1 MKSSSAPFRCRIRS
15 KKICEV
21 TGADNKNFLQRLL
34 TNDLELLAN
43 KEMQLSS
50 WCNIK
55 GRVSILIKVVKL
67 EDNFMLLVDDFNLER
82 LMQEFRKFIFNS
94 QVTITNISDSFRI
107 YVSFNKEVES
117 TSNILIRENHLTW
130 EIERIKEE
138 SCNPPNNE
146 TDDDDRLYRLYCINN
161 LIPSLSENL
170 CDKFLPQ
177 EINLEQVGGLSFN
190 KGCFPGQEVIAR
202 VKYKGKLKKQ
212 LKQFKSLQPYDGDQ
226 SFTHL
231 TNSAGERLGVVVN
244 IVKADKNHLHILAVS
259 GEGAA
264 ENLFLDKIISVNPYE

>member
-21 TGADNKNFLQRLL
+21 TGADNKDFLQRLL

-94 QVTITNISDSFRI
+94 QVTITNISDNFRI

-259 GEGAA
+259 GEGAT

>member
-15 KKICEV
+15 IKICEI
-21 TGADNKNFLQRLL
+21 TGADGKSFLQRLL
-34 TNDLELLAN
+34 TNDLELLAD

-55 GRVSILIKVVKL
+55 GRVSILIQVVKL

-94 QVTITNISDSFRI
+94 QVTITNISDNFRI

-161 LIPSLSENL
+161 LIPSLSKNL

-177 EINLEQVGGLSFN
+177 EINLEQLGGLSFK

-212 LKQFKSLQPYDGDQ
+212 LKQFISIQPYNGDQ
-226 SFTHL
+226 SFNHL
-231 TNSAGERLGVVVN
+231 TDSSGERLGVVVN

-259 GEGAA
+259 GEGAT
-264 ENLFLDKIISVNPYE
+264 ENLFLDKIISINHYE

>member
-1 MKSSSAPFRCRIRS
+1 MKSSSASFRCRIRS

-34 TNDLELLAN
+34 TNDLELLAD

-67 EDNFMLLVDDFNLER
+67 KDNFMLLVDDFNLER
-82 LMQEFRKFIFNS
+82 LMQEFSKFIFNS
-94 QVTITNISDSFRI
+94 QVTITNISDDFSI
-107 YVSFNKEVES
+107 YVNFNKRVKN
-117 TSNILIRENHLTW
+117 TSNLLIRETHLTW
-130 EIERIKEE
+130 EIERNKAE
-138 SCNPPNNE
+138 SCNATNNT
-146 TDDDDRLYRLYCINN
+146 TDYDDRLYRLYCINN

-177 EINLEQVGGLSFN
+177 EINLEQLGGLSFK

-212 LKQFKSLQPYDGDQ
+212 LKQFISLQPLNGDQ

-231 TNSAGERLGVVVN
+231 TNSTGERLGVVVN
-244 IVKADKNHLHILAVS
+244 TVKDDNNHLHILAVS
-259 GEGAA
+259 GEGVT
-264 ENLFLDKIISVNPYE
+264 EDLFLDNIISVNPYG

>member
-21 TGADNKNFLQRLL
+21 AGADSKDFLQRLL

-94 QVTITNISDSFRI
+94 QVTITNISDNFRI

-130 EIERIKEE
+130 EIERIKAE

-161 LIPSLSENL
+161 LIPSLSKNL
-170 CDKFLPQ
+170 CDEFLPQ
-177 EINLEQVGGLSFN
+177 EINLEQLGGLSFN

-259 GEGAA
+259 REGAT
-264 ENLFLDKIISVNPYE
+264 EDLFLDKIISVNPYG

>member
-1 MKSSSAPFRCRIRS
+1 MKSSSASFRCRIRS

-34 TNDLELLAN
+34 TNDLELLAD

-67 EDNFMLLVDDFNLER
+67 EDKFMLLVDDFNLER
-82 LMQEFRKFIFNS
+82 LMQEFSKFIFNS
-94 QVTITNISDSFRI
+94 QVTITNISDDFSI
-107 YVSFNKEVES
+107 YVNFNKRVKN
-117 TSNILIRENHLTW
+117 TSNLLIRENHLTW
-130 EIERIKEE
+130 EIERNKAE
-138 SCNPPNNE
+138 SCNATNNT
-146 TDDDDRLYRLYCINN
+146 TDYDDRLYRLYCINN

-177 EINLEQVGGLSFN
+177 EINLEQLGGLSFK

-212 LKQFKSLQPYDGDQ
+212 LKQFISLQPLNGDQ

-231 TNSAGERLGVVVN
+231 TNSTGERLGVVVN
-244 IVKADKNHLHILAVS
+244 TVKADNNHLHILAVS
-259 GEGAA
+259 GEGVT
-264 ENLFLDKIISVNPYE
+264 EDLFLDNIISVNPYG

>member
-1 MKSSSAPFRCRIRS
+1 MKSSSASFRCRIRS

-34 TNDLELLAN
+34 TNDLELLAD

-67 EDNFMLLVDDFNLER
+67 KDNFMLLVDDFNLER
-82 LMQEFRKFIFNS
+82 LMQEFSKFIFNS
-94 QVTITNISDSFRI
+94 QV
-107 YVSFNKEVES
+107 
-117 TSNILIRENHLTW
+117 IRENHLTW
-130 EIERIKEE
+130 EIERNKAE
-138 SCNPPNNE
+138 SCNATNNT
-146 TDDDDRLYRLYCINN
+146 TDYDDRLYRLYCINN

-177 EINLEQVGGLSFN
+177 EINLEQLGGLSFK

-212 LKQFKSLQPYDGDQ
+212 LKQFISLQPYNGDQ

-231 TNSAGERLGVVVN
+231 TNSTGERLGVVVN
-244 IVKADKNHLHILAVS
+244 TVKDDNNHLHILAVS
-259 GEGAA
+259 GEGVT
-264 ENLFLDKIISVNPYE
+264 EDLFLDNIISVNPYG

>member
-1 MKSSSAPFRCRIRS
+1 MKSSSEPFRCRIRS

-34 TNDLELLAN
+34 TNDLEQLAD

-82 LMQEFRKFIFNS
+82 LMQEFSKFIFNS
-94 QVTITNISDSFRI
+94 QVTITNISDNFSI
-107 YVSFNKEVES
+107 YVNFNKRVKN
-117 TSNILIRENHLTW
+117 TSNLLIRENHLTW
-130 EIERIKEE
+130 EIEPNKAE
-138 SCNPPNNE
+138 SCNP
-146 TDDDDRLYRLYCINN
+146 TDNKTDYDDRLYRLYCINN

-177 EINLEQVGGLSFN
+177 EINLEQLGGLSFK

-212 LKQFKSLQPYDGDQ
+212 LKQFISLQPYNGDQ

-231 TNSAGERLGVVVN
+231 TNSTGERLGVVVN
-244 IVKADKNHLHILAVS
+244 TVKADDNHLHILAVS
-259 GEGAA
+259 GEGAT
-264 ENLFLDKIISVNPYE
+264 EDLFLDNIIPVNPYG